1 MISCYISWF
10 RKLSLT
16 WAPGLRRDMLSYTHV
31 ICYIWPGKH
40 CIIWLLQSYLHVE
53 LASTERNIPAKQFSG
68 LTLAS
73 LQSDKFLKHHPGVK
87 CAIRITNCGNMK
99 KIPDS
104 VSGGV
109 VSKIDRG
116 KSWGVLLLPVQTD
129 CNVDVDLTQLYNQY
143 SAPG

>member
-1 MISCYISWF
+1 MLYF
-10 RKLSLT
+10 MVQKTLSPEL
-16 WAPGLRRDMLSYTHV
+16 LSDMLSYTHV

-73 LQSDKFLKHHPGVK
+73 LQSDKFLKHHPSVK

-129 CNVDVDLTQLYNQY
+129 CNVDVDLTQLHNQY

>member
-1 MISCYISWF
+1 
-10 RKLSLT
+10 
-16 WAPGLRRDMLSYTHV
+16 MLSYTHV

-116 KSWGVLLLPVQTD
+116 EILRSAITLCRQTAMLMSIWLNCIINTLPQDNFIIHTFVTTKFLP
-129 CNVDVDLTQLYNQY
+129 CWY
-143 SAPG
+143 